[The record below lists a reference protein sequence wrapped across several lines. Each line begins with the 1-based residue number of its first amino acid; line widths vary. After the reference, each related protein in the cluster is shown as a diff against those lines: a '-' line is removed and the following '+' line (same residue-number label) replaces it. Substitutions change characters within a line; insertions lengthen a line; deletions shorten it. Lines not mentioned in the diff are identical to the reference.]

1 MVREKNEAIYACVVR
16 STQFLFYVS
25 LTPTLDRKILSELLL
40 HAHAPANKVLD
51 KATKATERKDATGI
65 PKDLFEKC
73 KGIVLI
79 SVLEVG
85 FIFSGNVGTGIVL
98 AKKDDGVSWSNPVA
112 CGLTGVGWGLLVG
125 GSVKDVMIFIMD
137 ENSLSGKVVNI
148 FVSLFRS
155 ISCSASRQ
163 RTSSS
168 FVKLPIV
175 CLHV

>member
-1 MVREKNEAIYACVVR
+1 MVRENEAGDLCGCCCSMFVR
-16 STQFLFYVS
+16 SAHS
-25 LTPTLDRKILSELLL
+25 RSNGRLTDTYPRSKNPLSELLL
-40 HAHAPANKVLD
+40 HAACAANKVLD

-98 AKKDDGVSWSNPVA
+98 SKKDDGVSWSNPVA

-137 ENSLSGKVVNI
+137 ENSLSGK
-148 FVSLFRS
+148 
-155 ISCSASRQ
+155 
-163 RTSSS
+163 SSS
-168 FVKLPIV
+168 FSFP
-175 CLHV
+175 CLESWHIM